1 MIKTRAARASDLAA
15 ALLELKGHKL
25 RFDGYECFR
34 KVYDIDPDLMVLKA
48 GRQIGKSVSLG
59 GRLVSKSIARKYFNS
74 LYIAPFQ
81 IQAKRFSNSYLD
93 SFMESPLIKKYFRK
107 SSDIRNVYEK
117 RFSNGSAIYLS
128 YAQTESDADRIRG
141 LMADLLTV
149 DEAQDISMEALP
161 PIFEILNASD
171 FALKVISG
179 TSKSTSNTLEQYWLK
194 TNQCEW
200 VMKCPHCGHF
210 VIPHDY
216 DTCLKICQSPHG
228 PVCDKCAKP
237 IDVSKG
243 QWVATRTTTGTT
255 KVGFHLPQLAVSE
268 NTKPKKWTR
277 LYYDKVLSAMEG
289 GLYTPN
295 TLANEVFGLATDLSG
310 KSLSTKEAMNC
321 CHEEII
327 RWFEPYGSAN
337 NTQLM
342 NSILATI
349 STVVL
354 GVDWS
359 VTGSEKSF
367 TVMSVMGYDYNGRCY
382 LLESRKM
389 QGIHILEQVDA
400 VCKMARKWN
409 VQIIGSDRG
418 VGVLQGQLMQKEL
431 GFDKVV
437 MINYVSASKRL
448 RWDMNGQF
456 LAADRTQAIDNVM
469 MKWRTGQ
476 ERFLCPSYNIT
487 ENLWKDALAVFEEE
501 SIVGKRLYRHHPD
514 EPDDWMHSVVFGN
527 IAYQYLSKDFTF
539 TE

>member
-1 MIKTRAARASDLAA
+1 MLKTRAARASDLAA

-25 RFDGYECFR
+25 KFEGYECFR

-59 GRLVSKSIARKYFNS
+59 GRLVSKCIAQKYFNA

-93 SFMESPLIKKYFRK
+93 SFMESPLVKKYFRK

-161 PIFEILNASD
+161 PIFEILNASEH
-171 FALKVISG
+171 ALKVISG

-200 VMKCPHCGHF
+200 VTKCPHCGHF
-210 VIPHDY
+210 VIPQDY
-216 DTCLKICQSPHG
+216 ATCLKICQSPDG
-228 PVCDKCAKP
+228 PVCDKCGKG
-237 IDVSKG
+237 IDVTKG
-243 QWVATRTTTGTT
+243 QWVAARTTVGTT
-255 KVGFHLPQLAVSE
+255 KVGFHLPQLIVSE
-268 NTKPKKWTR
+268 NTRPKKWKR
-277 LYYDKVLSAMEG
+277 MYYDKVVSATEG

-310 KSLSTKEAMNC
+310 KSLSTREAMAC
-321 CHEEII
+321 CDPNII
-327 RWFEPYGSAN
+327 KWFEPYGSPN
-337 NTQLM
+337 NTNLQ

-349 STVVL
+349 STIVL

-400 VCKMARKWN
+400 VCKTARKWN
-409 VQIIGSDRG
+409 AAIIGSDRG

-437 MINYVSASKRL
+437 MINYVSSGKRL

-469 MKWRTGQ
+469 MKWRTGIT
-476 ERFLCPSYNIT
+476 RFLCPDYNIT
-487 ENLWKDALAVFEEE
+487 ESLWKDALAVFEEE
-501 SIVGKRLYRHHPD
+501 SLVGKRLYRHHPD

-527 IAYQYLSKDFTF
+527 IAYQYLSKDFVF